1 MKKNIIILCV
11 LSFVLTSTVRSD
23 TRLGVKAG
31 VNLANFFIN
40 ENALRTSNF
49 TGYQVGPIVE
59 FKLPVVGMGF
69 DIAMLYNQQ
78 GLKFK
83 FHDIDFE
90 ERQSTLDVPVNL
102 KFKFGLYESLWGYL
116 TAGPYVSFKLKGY
129 DFSSMPENIRNEL
142 KNESFGAGI
151 NLGGGIELFEHLQ
164 IGVNYRIGL
173 TDDYKSLNSSTI
185 DELKSKTKIWSVTAI
200 YFF

>member
-1 MKKNIIILCV
+1 
-11 LSFVLTSTVRSD
+11 
-23 TRLGVKAG
+23 LGVKVG
-31 VNLANFFIN
+31 VNLAYSSTN
-40 ENALRTSNF
+40 ENAMRSSNF
-49 TGYQVGPIVE
+49 TGYQAGPIVE
-59 FKLPVVGMGF
+59 FKLPVVGMDF
-69 DIAMLYNQQ
+69 DIAALYNQQ

-102 KFKFGLYESLWGYL
+102 KFKFGLYESVWGYL
-116 TAGPYVSFKLKGY
+116 TAGPYVCFKLKGY
-129 DFSSMPENIRNEL
+129 SFSSIPENIRNEF

-164 IGVNYRIGL
+164 IGINYRIGL
-173 TDDYKSLNSSTI
+173 TDDYKSLNSSTA
-185 DELKSKTKIWSVTAI
+185 DDLKGKTKIWSITAT